1 MKKKLI
7 HIKLLSKGASMSNT
21 IDISFIIPVS
31 NKAPVLPYVIENL
44 SKQVGHFVPEYIF
57 IDDASIDASVST
69 IQENV
74 QKFHLKNV
82 QLIENKEQKG
92 LSFRLNQGILKA
104 SGDFLFFMDAGD
116 ILAIDAVHHMYER
129 LIISGADMARGF
141 FELSSQK
148 PEKLIDFE
156 LKSPISSFIS
166 THPLGTLLAQR
177 HIKRLGVLARYETV
191 IRSGGADS
199 SLYMDDIS
207 LTLNLAR
214 VSNKMIVIT
223 QPLFRVSKHF
233 PLYRTNPKNKFHI
246 LHDVFIAYYRFIK
259 FESPHPDEY
268 DLALEHTFKYG
279 MQYITDVFQNPYN
292 LLPLNRY
299 SIYYVLARL
308 FPALKPYVVR
318 RFAQYIKNDKRRWQR
333 GIDLNQIKILPVYED
348 DIAFLQ
354 LYLTQMSKETDSLS
368 SLENPFNV
376 NNNQLKKILSSQSD
390 SIFIK
395 AIYKKEIVGLCFLK
409 KYDLSNT
416 YRIFVSVLPLFWDFG
431 IGSLL
436 IKTGLKIA
444 QEKGIQHI
452 QIYVMP
458 QDKRSLALFKKYGF
472 VHQNKVSE
480 YISETNKIYKTYLL
494 QLDFE

>member
-1 MKKKLI
+1 
-7 HIKLLSKGASMSNT
+7 MSNA

-44 SKQVGHFVPEYIF
+44 SKQIGHFVPEFIF
-57 IDDASIDASVST
+57 VDDASLDAS
-69 IQENV
+69 IQVIRENV
-74 QKFHLKNV
+74 KKYHLKNV
-82 QLIENKEQKG
+82 QVIENKEQKG
-92 LSFRLNQGILKA
+92 LAFRINQGILKA
-104 SGDFLFFMDAGD
+104 NGDFLFFMDAGD

-141 FELSSQK
+141 FELSGQK
-148 PEKLIDFE
+148 PEKVIDFE
-156 LKSPISSFIS
+156 LKSPISCFIS

-177 HIKRLGVLARYETV
+177 HIKRLGILARYETV

-214 VSNKMIVIT
+214 VSKKMIVIP

-246 LHDVFIAYYRFIK
+246 LHDIFIAYYRFIK
-259 FESPHPDEY
+259 FESPYPDEY
-268 DLALEHTFKYG
+268 DLALEHAFKYG

-292 LLPLNRY
+292 LLPLNKY
-299 SIYYVLARL
+299 SFYYVLARV
-308 FPALKPYVVR
+308 FPALKPYAVR
-318 RFAQYIKNDKRRWQR
+318 RFAKYIKNDKRRWQKSL
-333 GIDLNQIKILPVYED
+333 DLTQIKILPVYEE
-348 DIAFLQ
+348 DIPFIQ
-354 LYLTQMSKETDSLS
+354 LYSTQMAKETDALS
-368 SLENPFNV
+368 SLENTLPENKE
-376 NNNQLKKILSSQSD
+376 QLKKLLSPEAD
-390 SIFIK
+390 AIFIK
-395 AIYKKEIVGLCFLK
+395 AMYKKDIIGLCLLK

-431 IGSLL
+431 VGSLL

-444 QEKGIQHI
+444 KEKGIHHI
-452 QIYVMP
+452 QIPVTP
-458 QDKRSLALFKKYGF
+458 QDKRSLALFKKHGF
-472 VHQNKVSE
+472 TYQNKISE
-480 YISETNKIYKTYLL
+480 YVSETNKIYKAYLL